1 MANPGPENRSDSD
14 FDLVVIGGGIN
25 GAAVARDAVGRGLR
39 VALYERGDYAGQT
52 SSASSKLIHGG
63 LRYLENYEFSLVR
76 EALHERDVMMA
87 NAPHLVH
94 PVRFLI
100 PIYKSSK
107 RPAWFL
113 RLGLFIYDFL
123 ASSDRIGRS
132 GSLSRDE
139 IDAVPHLKKSDL
151 AAILHYIDC
160 QVDDARLVISTLLD
174 ARMRGAEINNYNDVT
189 AIKPCDNGY
198 RISIRNQQRNY
209 DVTARFVV
217 NTAGP
222 FANRLLDRVDG
233 DMPRMGLRLV
243 RGSHLLF
250 KMPDPALTTAFTLQN
265 DDGRVIFVI
274 PWQGGR
280 FIMVGTT
287 DALQADVSTNPACS
301 VHERDYLLA
310 AFNEYFDYEDR
321 PAGVADIVW
330 SWAGVRPLVD
340 DGADNPSKVT
350 RGVRILKKQQGRGG
364 FVTVY
369 GGKLTTHRL
378 LGLKVMK
385 KLKSLGAKI
394 GLPWTDTAPV
404 TGGALSRDALQNLA
418 NGGPNVIPLVTRQ
431 RLVFTYGDV
440 AGEMFEVTRKK
451 PDLARE
457 IAPGIPEIEL
467 RHARDNEDARTAED
481 FLYRRTKLFLT
492 LDAVS
497 TKKIEK
503 WFASNSEN

>member
-1 MANPGPENRSDSD
+1 MANPGPGDQNIPE

-25 GAAVARDAVGRGLR
+25 GAAVARDAAGRGMR
-39 VALYERGDYAGQT
+39 VALFERGDYAGQT

-76 EALHERDVMMA
+76 GSLRERDVMMA
-87 NAPHLVH
+87 SAPHLVH

-100 PIYKSSK
+100 PIYKSGK

-123 ASSDRIGRS
+123 ASSDRIARS
-132 GSLSRDE
+132 GSLTRDE
-139 IDAVPHLKKSDL
+139 IDAVPHLRKSGL
-151 AAILHYIDC
+151 AAILHYVDC

-174 ARMRGAEINNYNDVT
+174 ARMRGAEINSRHEIM
-189 AIKPCDNGY
+189 AIKPVPDGY
-198 RISIRNQQRNY
+198 RLSVRNQQGEY
-209 DVTARFVV
+209 DVAAYVV

-222 FANRLLDRVDG
+222 FANQLLERVDG
-233 DMPRMGLRLV
+233 ELPNMGLRLV

-250 KMPDPALTTAFTLQN
+250 KMPEPALTTAFTLQN

-274 PWQGGR
+274 PWQDGR

-287 DALQADVSTNPACS
+287 DALQAEISTHPECS
-301 VHERDYLLA
+301 VQERDYLLA
-310 AFNEYFDYEDR
+310 AFNEYFDYEGR
-321 PAGVADIVW
+321 PASRDDIVW

-340 DGADNPSKVT
+340 DGADDPSKVT

-364 FVTVY
+364 FITVY

-385 KLKSLGAKI
+385 KLQSLGAKI
-394 GLPWTDTAPV
+394 GPPWTGAAPV
-404 TGGALSRDALQNLA
+404 TGGRLGREALLDLA
-418 NGGPNVIPLVTRQ
+418 ETGPDIIPPAVRH

-440 AGEMFEVTRKK
+440 AAEMFEEARKN
-451 PDLARE
+451 PDRARD
-457 IAPGIPEIEL
+457 IAPGIPEFEL
-467 RHARDNEDARTAED
+467 RHARDNEDARAAED
-481 FLYRRTKLFLT
+481 FLYRRTKLFLS
-492 LDAVS
+492 LDA
-497 TKKIEK
+497 TAKKKIEK
-503 WFASNSEN
+503 WFASNSGN